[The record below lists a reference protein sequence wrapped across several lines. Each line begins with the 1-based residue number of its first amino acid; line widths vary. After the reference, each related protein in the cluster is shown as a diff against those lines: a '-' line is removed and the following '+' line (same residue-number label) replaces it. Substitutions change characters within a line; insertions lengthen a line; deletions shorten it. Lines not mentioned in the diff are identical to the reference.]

1 LQPAYFS
8 FCKNNCEKRE
18 ITRYD
23 TKPLSTNHVEYI
35 TGKINQR
42 LGLLNRVKHL
52 MPFSARLLFYNSL
65 VTPLFDHAD
74 LVWRQAY
81 YVTLMTC
88 IQVLQNKA
96 AKIILDRP
104 LNSSTTHALANLKW
118 IPLEKRTTRLP
129 T

>member
-1 LQPAYFS
+1 
-8 FCKNNCEKRE
+8 
-18 ITRYD
+18 
-23 TKPLSTNHVEYI
+23 
-35 TGKINQR
+35 
-42 LGLLNRVKHL
+42 

-104 LNSSTTHALANLKW
+104 LNSSVTHALANLTW
-118 IPLEKRTTRLP
+118 IPLEKRTARLP
-129 T
+129 K